1 MATHPNIA
9 SSSRTANVHS
19 WDELNAL
26 DASTETII
34 VADGSCNDDGVTELD
49 LSRFENL
56 TSLIVGDNCFEYVTT
71 MNVVEM
77 DNLENIKIG
86 MHSFNNYE
94 RADYSF
100 SVKNCS
106 SLKELRIAPGSFRN
120 WNYTEF
126 ENLPSLEVIQIGYM
140 HSYDGEN
147 FNSDSLELKSNC
159 QKEE

>member
-34 VADGSCNDDGVTELD
+34 VADGSCNNDDGATELD

-77 DNLENIKIG
+77 DNLESIRIG
-86 MHSFNNYE
+86 MQSFNSYE
-94 RADYSF
+94 EADYSF

-106 SLKELRIAPGSFRN
+106 SLKELRIASGSFGN
-120 WNYTEF
+120 WNFTKF

-140 HSYDGEN
+140 HSYEGSN
-147 FNSDSLELKSNC
+147 FDSASLELKS
-159 QKEE
+159 E

>member
-34 VADGSCNDDGVTELD
+34 VADGSCNNDDGVTELD

-77 DNLENIKIG
+77 DNLESIRIG
-86 MHSFNNYE
+86 MNSFNSYE
-94 RADYSF
+94 EADYSF

-106 SLKELRIAPGSFRN
+106 RLKELRIAPDSFGN

-140 HSYDGEN
+140 DSYDDSSN
-147 FNSDSLELKSNC
+147 FFYASLELKS
-159 QKEE
+159 E

>member
-1 MATHPNIA
+1 MATQPNIV

-34 VADGSCNDDGVTELD
+34 VADGSCNNEDGVTELD

-77 DNLENIKIG
+77 DNLESIRIG
-86 MHSFNNYE
+86 MNSFSSYE
-94 RADYSF
+94 EADYSF
-100 SVKNCS
+100 LVKNCS
-106 SLKELRIAPGSFRN
+106 SLKELRVAPGSFRK

-140 HSYDGEN
+140 HSYDGSN
-147 FNSDSLELKSNC
+147 FDSASLELKS
-159 QKEE
+159 E

>member
-1 MATHPNIA
+1 MTHPNIA

-34 VADGSCNDDGVTELD
+34 VADGSCNNGGATELD

-56 TSLIVGDNCFEYVTT
+56 TSLIVGDNCFIYVTT

-77 DNLENIKIG
+77 DNLESIRIG
-86 MHSFNNYE
+86 MHSFSSYE
-94 RADYSF
+94 EADYSF

-106 SLKELRIAPGSFRN
+106 SLKELRVGPGSFRK
-120 WNYTEF
+120 WNFTEF

-140 HSYDGEN
+140 HSYEGSN
-147 FNSDSLELKSNC
+147 FDDASLELKS
-159 QKEE
+159 E

>member
-34 VADGSCNDDGVTELD
+34 VADGSCNNDDGATELD

-56 TSLIVGDNCFEYVTT
+56 TSLIVGDNCFRYVTT

-77 DNLENIKIG
+77 DNLESIRIG
-86 MHSFNNYE
+86 MNSFNSYE
-94 RADYSF
+94 GADYSF

-106 SLKELRIAPGSFRN
+106 SLKELRIAPNSFGN

-140 HSYDGEN
+140 HSYDGNN
-147 FNSDSLELKSNC
+147 FNSASLELKS
-159 QKEE
+159 E

>member
-34 VADGSCNDDGVTELD
+34 VADGSCNNDDGATELD

-77 DNLENIKIG
+77 DNLESIRIG
-86 MHSFNNYE
+86 MNSFSSYE
-94 RADYSF
+94 EADYSF
-100 SVKNCS
+100 LVKNCS
-106 SLKELRIAPGSFRN
+106 SLKELRVGPDSFRK

-140 HSYDGEN
+140 HSYDGSN
-147 FNSDSLELKSNC
+147 FNSDSLELKSG
-159 QKEE
+159 

>member
-1 MATHPNIA
+1 MATHSNIA

-34 VADGSCNDDGVTELD
+34 VADGSCNNEDGVTELD

-56 TSLIVGDNCFEYVTT
+56 TSLIVGDYCFEYVTT

-77 DNLENIKIG
+77 GNLESIRIG
-86 MHSFNNYE
+86 MYSFNSHE
-94 RADYSF
+94 EADYSF

-106 SLKELRIAPGSFRN
+106 SFKELRIAPDSFGN

-140 HSYDGEN
+140 HSYDGSN
-147 FNSDSLELKSNC
+147 FDSASLELKS
-159 QKEE
+159 E

>member
-1 MATHPNIA
+1 M
-9 SSSRTANVHS
+9 
-19 WDELNAL
+19 

-34 VADGSCNDDGVTELD
+34 VADYSCNDDDGVTELD

-56 TSLIVGDNCFEYVTT
+56 TSLIVGDNCFQYVTT

-77 DNLENIKIG
+77 DNLESIRIG
-86 MHSFNNYE
+86 MNSFNSYE
-94 RADYSF
+94 EADYSF

-106 SLKELRIAPGSFRN
+106 RLKELRIGPDSFGE

-140 HSYDGEN
+140 HSYDDDN
-147 FNSDSLELKSNC
+147 FNSNSLELKSNC
-159 QKEE
+159 QKGE

>member
-1 MATHPNIA
+1 MATHPNIV

-19 WDELNAL
+19 WDELNTL
-26 DASTETII
+26 DAATETII
-34 VADGSCNDDGVTELD
+34 VADGSCNNDDGATELD

-77 DNLENIKIG
+77 DNLESIRIG
-86 MHSFNNYE
+86 MHSFGSYE
-94 RADYSF
+94 DADYSF

-106 SLKELRIAPGSFRN
+106 SLKELRIAPNSFGN

-140 HSYDGEN
+140 HSYDGSI
-147 FNSDSLELKSNC
+147 FFYASLELKS
-159 QKEE
+159 E

>member
-1 MATHPNIA
+1 MATQPNIV

-34 VADGSCNDDGVTELD
+34 VADGSCNNEDGVTELD

-77 DNLENIKIG
+77 DNLESIRIG
-86 MHSFNNYE
+86 MNSFGSSE
-94 RADYSF
+94 EADYSF

-106 SLKELRIAPGSFRN
+106 RLKELRIGPDSFGR
-120 WNYTEF
+120 WNFTEF

-140 HSYDGEN
+140 HSYDGSN
-147 FNSDSLELKSNC
+147 FDSASLELKS
-159 QKEE
+159 E

>member
-1 MATHPNIA
+1 MATHPNIV

-34 VADGSCNDDGVTELD
+34 VADGSCNDDDAITELD
-49 LSRFENL
+49 LSRFKNL
-56 TSLIVGDNCFEYVTT
+56 TSLIVGDDCFGYVTT

-77 DNLENIKIG
+77 DNLESIRIG
-86 MHSFNNYE
+86 MHSFGSYE

-106 SLKELRIAPGSFRN
+106 SLKELRVGPDSFRK

-140 HSYDGEN
+140 HSYDGDN
-147 FNSDSLELKSNC
+147 FNFASLELKS
-159 QKEE
+159 E

>member
-1 MATHPNIA
+1 MATHPNIV

-34 VADGSCNDDGVTELD
+34 VADGSCNNDDGVTELH

-56 TSLIVGDNCFEYVTT
+56 TSLIVGDNCFMYVTT

-77 DNLENIKIG
+77 DNLESIRIG
-86 MHSFNNYE
+86 MHSFGIYE
-94 RADYSF
+94 DADYSF

-106 SLKELRIAPGSFRN
+106 SLKELRIAPDSFRK

-140 HSYDGEN
+140 HSYGGSN
-147 FNSDSLELKSNC
+147 FDDASLELKS
-159 QKEE
+159 E

>member
-34 VADGSCNDDGVTELD
+34 VADDSCNDDDGVTELD

-56 TSLIVGDNCFEYVTT
+56 TSLIVGDNCFGYVTT

-77 DNLENIKIG
+77 DNLESIRIG
-86 MHSFNNYE
+86 MNSFGSYE
-94 RADYSF
+94 EADYSF

-106 SLKELRIAPGSFRN
+106 RLKELRIAPDSFGR
-120 WNYTEF
+120 WNFTEF
-126 ENLPSLEVIQIGYM
+126 ENLPSLEMIQIGYM
-140 HSYDGEN
+140 YSYDGSN
-147 FNSDSLELKSNC
+147 FNSASLELKS
-159 QKEE
+159 E

>member
-26 DASTETII
+26 DAATETII
-34 VADGSCNDDGVTELD
+34 VADDSCNDDDGATELD

-56 TSLIVGDNCFEYVTT
+56 TSLIVGDDCFGYVTT

-77 DNLENIKIG
+77 DNLESIRIG
-86 MHSFNNYE
+86 MHSFGSYE
-94 RADYSF
+94 EADYSF

-106 SLKELRIAPGSFRN
+106 RLKELRIGPDSFRK

-140 HSYDGEN
+140 HSYDDYS
-147 FNSDSLELKSNC
+147 FYSDSLELKS
-159 QKEE
+159 E